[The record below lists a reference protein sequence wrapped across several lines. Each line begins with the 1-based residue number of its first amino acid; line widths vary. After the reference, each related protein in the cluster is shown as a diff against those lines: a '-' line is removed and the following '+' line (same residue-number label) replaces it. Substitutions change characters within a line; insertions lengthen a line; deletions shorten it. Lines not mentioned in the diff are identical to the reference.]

1 VDPSSRVNP
10 AATVRATGP
19 TESMD
24 VRTTDGWSLRVDVHE
39 QGESAIGVA
48 LLGHALMARRTE
60 FDRPVG
66 AGLASFLIDR
76 GWHVV
81 AFDFRGHGDSG
92 PAPREGGTFGYDA
105 LVTRD
110 LPAVC
115 EFARSEVGR
124 GLPVVVVGHSLGGHA
139 ALAAQGTRAM
149 QVDAIATLAS
159 TMWMWQLDLSHR
171 RWWAKRATVET
182 MLVVARRVGYFP
194 ARALRLGS
202 DDEPRALIEDITR
215 VVRSGTWTSAD
226 GGVDYLS
233 SLSQVRVPVMQILS
247 ENDRFECDPESG
259 ARFAERCP
267 NSTIVRIARGD
278 DETGAPTHMGLVTSG
293 RVRGVWS
300 QVEAWMRKA
309 VTL

>member
-92 PAPREGGTFGYDA
+92 PAPREGGTLGYDA

>member
-233 SLSQVRVPVMQILS
+233 SLSQVRVPVM
-247 ENDRFECDPESG
+247 
-259 ARFAERCP
+259 
-267 NSTIVRIARGD
+267 RGD